1 MYLLLPALDIAL
13 LVFALVDIITR
24 SDDQIRH
31 LPKVGWIII
40 VILLPLAGS
49 IIWFVAGRSWD
60 HTPRNNG
67 RYVEPMQRGPVEH
80 PGVRRVSTTEQELAA
95 LEDEIRY
102 YEAQARLKRAKEAA
116 GEGDQT
122 PAT

>member
-1 MYLLLPALDIAL
+1 MALLLPALEIAL
-13 LVFALVDIITR
+13 LVFALVDVIPR

-40 VILLPLAGS
+40 IVLLPFAGS
-49 IIWFVAGRSWD
+49 IIWFLAGRSWEQ
-60 HTPRNNG
+60 PQRNHG
-67 RYVEPMQRGPVEH
+67 RYVEP
-80 PGVRRVSTTEQELAA
+80 VRREPVDHGAVRVRNTEQELAA
-95 LEDEIRY
+95 LEEEIAF

-116 GEGDQT
+116 GEGDQS

>member
-1 MYLLLPALDIAL
+1 MSLLLPVLEIAL

-40 VILLPLAGS
+40 VILLPIAGS
-49 IIWFVAGRSWD
+49 VIWLIAGRSWEQSS
-60 HTPRNNG
+60 RNHG
-67 RYVEPMQRGPVEH
+67 RYVEPVRRDPAEH
-80 PGVRRVSTTEQELAA
+80 PGVHRVSTTEQELAA
-95 LEDEIRY
+95 LEAEIQF

-116 GEGDQT
+116 GEGEQ
-122 PAT
+122 A